1 MNQNDIKAVNEIKLL
16 AIDIINKA
24 GSGHP
29 GICMDMA
36 SVMYTLFAKELN
48 VYPKNPTFF
57 NRDRVI
63 LSSAHIAPLYYAML
77 YASGFSITKEDLMR
91 FRRCGSNTPGLPE
104 LNNPL
109 GVDASTG
116 VAGDGVGCAV
126 GIALARRYYE
136 SLIKEED
143 NKLNLLPFTTYC
155 FISDSDIM
163 SGSALEAFSFAGAQN
178 LENLVFLYD
187 ANNMTSE
194 GSLENVLNADLVKQF
209 QAQGFYV
216 DSLKDSTNLK
226 EITRAIESAK
236 NAKKPALLIF
246 KNIIGKDSFN
256 EGKNVMHSGVLTLD
270 DTASLRRKYNLF
282 LPPFEISKDTIL
294 HIGTAIETRMSKVDK
309 KWQESYT
316 RANDINSG
324 NLNNILNTLITGKSQ
339 IFFDS
344 TNYKINDGYREP
356 LIESNYKIMNL
367 IAPKTNLFLGGSAG
381 LSLTSQTLIGGAT
394 YHSSKEIKNRNIRFG
409 PRESAMANILNGMSL
424 VGLKVYGS
432 TKLCFADQMKTGL
445 RMSAMMNTCPTF
457 IFTHDSLYYSEEG
470 SVRIPIEQM
479 TMLRSIPNL
488 YNYRPADIIEL
499 MGCWENILNQSKPN
513 TLIISKNSIPKLPGS
528 NAKEVS
534 KGAYI
539 IKRET
544 TRLDGIIIATGS
556 EVVSALQI
564 AFDLQ
569 KTGLDLRVIS
579 MPCSELFLEMGKTYQ
594 NEILPKN
601 IKTAVIEA
609 GSNMF
614 WHRFATDETFILSI
628 DDYAYSGVSLE
639 VLQKMNFDFDSL
651 KLKIESLMR

>member
-24 GSGHP
+24 GSGNP

-36 SVMYTLFAKELN
+36 SVMYTLFAKILN

-77 YASGFSITKEDLMR
+77 HTAGFSITKEDLMR

-116 VAGDGVGCAV
+116 VAGDGVGYAV
-126 GIALARRYYE
+126 GMALASRYYE
-136 SLIKEED
+136 ALIKEED
-143 NKLNLLPFTTYC
+143 NKLNLLNFTTYC
-155 FISDSDIM
+155 FISDADIM

-178 LENLVFLYD
+178 LENLIFLYD
-187 ANNMTSE
+187 SNNMSSE
-194 GSLENVLNADLVKQF
+194 GSLEDVLSSDIIKQF
-209 QAQGFYV
+209 QAQGYYV
-216 DSLKDSTNLK
+216 DSLKDSTNIK

-236 NAKKPALLIF
+236 NANKPALIIF
-246 KNIIGKDSFN
+246 KNVIGKDSFN
-256 EGKNVMHSGVLTLD
+256 EGKNIMHSGVLSLD
-270 DTASLRRKYNLF
+270 DTAALRRKYNLF

-294 HIGTAIETRMSKVDK
+294 HIENSIQGRMSKVDK
-309 KWQESYT
+309 KWQESYI
-316 RANDINSG
+316 RAKDINSA
-324 NLNNILNTLITGKSQ
+324 NLNNILNTLITGKSSL
-339 IFFDS
+339 FFDS
-344 TNYKINDGYREP
+344 INYKINDGYRES
-356 LIESNYKIMNL
+356 LIESNYKVMNL
-367 IAPKTNLFLGGSAG
+367 IAPKSNLFLGGSAG

-394 YHSSKEIKNRNIRFG
+394 YHSKKALKNRNIRFG
-409 PRESAMANILNGMSL
+409 PRESAMANILTGMSL
-424 VGLKVYGS
+424 LGLKVYGS

-445 RMSAMMNTCPTF
+445 RMSAIMNTCPTF

-470 SVRIPIEQM
+470 SARIPVEQL

-499 MGCWENILNQSKPN
+499 MGAWESILNQCKPN
-513 TLIISKNSIPKLPGS
+513 TLIVSKNSVPKLPGS
-528 NAKEVS
+528 NAKEVL

-539 IKRET
+539 IKKESI
-544 TRLDGIIIATGS
+544 RLDGIIIATGS

-569 KTGLDLRVIS
+569 KKGLDLRVVS
-579 MPCSELFLEMGKTYQ
+579 MPCTELFLSMGLEYQ
-594 NEILPKN
+594 NTILPKN
-601 IKTAVIEA
+601 VKTAVIEA
-609 GSNMF
+609 GSSIY

-639 VLQKMNFDFDSL
+639 VLQKMGFDYDSL
-651 KLKIESLMR
+651 KLKVESLMR